1 MQLARRPARPGP
13 HLRHARADKIARLQ
27 HQQLRPVEPA
37 DAVAQ
42 RAVLQAHRIV
52 VRDRPNPRDMVADQD
67 PKPVAACRFFRRDQK
82 FRLMPVALHA
92 HDDRLGRLDAVE
104 QRLRARGL
112 LAACRQDHVA
122 APQPRALGRRVRLH
136 LGDHQTLGIQL
147 DADRISS
154 RHERPPRGQCL
165 AAERQQQAQGHQRGR
180 YFFMKKLLHV
190 LILSPKVSAPL
201 SWPFRRERNR
211 V

>member
-1 MQLARRPARPGP
+1 MLISRN
-13 HLRHARADKIARLQ
+13 LILQ
-27 HQQLRPVEPA
+27 GFLKSGSKSC
-37 DAVAQ
+37 
-42 RAVLQAHRIV
+42 
-52 VRDRPNPRDMVADQD
+52 
-67 PKPVAACRFFRRDQK
+67 KPEVTFAIH
-82 FRLMPVALHA
+82 P
-92 HDDRLGRLDAVE
+92 
-104 QRLRARGL
+104 
-112 LAACRQDHVA
+112 
-122 APQPRALGRRVRLH
+122 
-136 LGDHQTLGIQL
+136 
-147 DADRISS
+147 